1 MTSAYAVES
10 RPGTRIS
17 ARRLFGGLGSKEAFN
32 NIGILLYAVP
42 GLLSTLTFD
51 RNRFGGDFR
60 LWVIMATTGYAVAV
74 ILYFIGG
81 VVYRRLIPRY
91 GEHPVWVQLY
101 FALIGLARAFVIFW
115 LGTEWKLIPSD
126 DWWFRLIGGPIFTG
140 ATLGIAVILGINFT
154 RSAAEGR
161 RLNSER
167 LRLNELQQSMN
178 QRIETQRA
186 ELAGRVRGILSPA
199 IAAVRSQ
206 LANAADS
213 KQVLT
218 TLNHTV
224 DEVVRPLSHSI
235 ANSDVAEVLGANS
248 SRSAKR
254 WAISIWHPIEA
265 RRVVIPQLSAILI
278 TISSLPAAIALRP
291 GVGGFSLALVQGV
304 TILLV
309 LSLLRLL
316 LGRVILPISVAA
328 LIVIATFVAAETLVV
343 RFLAEMGLE
352 LSPAQTLDVL
362 SFGFVFGAFFAI
374 GQSVQTARGVAVAEL
389 EKITE
394 SLALLVSR
402 LRQEIWLN
410 NRRMAGVL
418 HGPVQAALYAA
429 GMKLSS
435 ARQVSVEL
443 IGEVERDIA
452 AAIERLDSE
461 HRIDNQD
468 FAETIN
474 QIVSLWRGSCEISV
488 FTTDECSSALY
499 ADRNAAACVVEV
511 VQEAVSNA
519 IKHGRASNA
528 SVMISLVG
536 QNLAEVRVR
545 NDGKP
550 IEVGSNES
558 SGLGTQILDEIC
570 HNWRI
575 ENNQGGVLLVAR
587 IALAN

>member
-1 MTSAYAVES
+1 MSTPNAVAS

-17 ARRLFGGLGSKEAFN
+17 ARRLYGGIGSKEGFN
-32 NIGILLYAVP
+32 RIGILLYAVP
-42 GLLSTLTFD
+42 GLLSTITFD

-60 LWVIMATTGYAVAV
+60 LWLIMATIGYAVAV
-74 ILYFIGG
+74 VMYFAGG
-81 VVYRRLIPRY
+81 AVYRRLIPRF
-91 GEHPVWVQLY
+91 GEHPLWVQLY
-101 FALIGLARAFVIFW
+101 FGVIGLARALVIFW
-115 LGTEWKLIPSD
+115 LGNDWKLIPPND
-126 DWWFRLIGGPIFTG
+126 LWFRLIGGPIFTG
-140 ATLGIAVILGINFT
+140 ATLGIAVILGINFS
-154 RSAAEGR
+154 RSAAEGI

-167 LRLNELQQSMN
+167 LRLNELQQSLN

-213 KQVLT
+213 KQVLN

-235 ANSDVAEVLGANS
+235 ANADVADEFAANS
-248 SRSAKR
+248 ARSSKR
-254 WAISIWHPIEA
+254 WAISIWHPIVA

-278 TISSLPAAIALRP
+278 TISTLPAAVALRP

-304 TILLV
+304 TTWLV
-309 LSLLRLL
+309 LSLLRLA
-316 LGRVILPISVAA
+316 LGRAKMPIA
-328 LIVIATFVAAETLVV
+328 LAGAIVIAAFVVDQFLVV
-343 RFLAEMGLE
+343 YFLGEMGLHFTR
-352 LSPAQTLDVL
+352 AQEIDVYL
-362 SFGFVFGAFFAI
+362 FGFVFGSFLSI

-389 EKITE
+389 ESITE
-394 SLALLVSR
+394 SLALLISR

-429 GMKLSS
+429 SMKLSS
-435 ARQVSVEL
+435 AKEVSIEL

-461 HRIDNQD
+461 HRIDNED

-474 QIVSLWRGSCEISV
+474 QIVSLWRGSCEITV

-528 SVMISLVG
+528 SVMISLAG
-536 QNLAEVRVR
+536 DSLAEVRVR

-550 IEVGSNES
+550 IELAAAES

-570 HNWRI
+570 HDWRI
-575 ENNQGGVLLVAR
+575 ENSPTGVLLVAR
-587 IALAN
+587 IALAK

>member
-1 MTSAYAVES
+1 MTTPNAVAS

-17 ARRLFGGLGSKEAFN
+17 ARRLYGGIGSKEGFN
-32 NIGILLYAVP
+32 RIGILLYAVP
-42 GLLSTLTFD
+42 GLLSTVTFD

-60 LWVIMATTGYAVAV
+60 LWLIMATIGYAVAV
-74 ILYFIGG
+74 VMYFAGG
-81 VVYRRLIPRY
+81 VVYRRLIPRF
-91 GEHPVWVQLY
+91 GEHPVLVQLY
-101 FALIGLARAFVIFW
+101 FGAIGLARAFVIFW
-115 LGTEWKLIPSD
+115 LGTEWELIPAD

-154 RSAAEGR
+154 RSAAEGI

-213 KQVLT
+213 KQVLN

-235 ANSDVAEVLGANS
+235 ANADVAEELSSNS
-248 SRSAKR
+248 ARSSKR
-254 WAISIWHPIEA
+254 WAISLWHPIVA

-304 TILLV
+304 TTLLV
-309 LSLLRLL
+309 LSLLRLI
-316 LGRVILPISVAA
+316 LGRAVMPIAVAG
-328 LIVIATFVAAETLVV
+328 LIVIATFVADQILVV
-343 RFLAEMGLE
+343 FFLGEMGMHFTRSQE
-352 LSPAQTLDVL
+352 LDVYM
-362 SFGFVFGAFFAI
+362 FGFVFGAFFAI

-389 EKITE
+389 ESITE
-394 SLALLVSR
+394 SLALLISR

-435 ARQVSVEL
+435 AKHVSVEL
-443 IGEVERDIA
+443 IGEVERDIT

-461 HRIDNQD
+461 HRIDNED

-528 SVMISLVG
+528 SVMISLAG
-536 QNLAEVRVR
+536 DSLAEVRVR

-550 IEVGSNES
+550 IELATAES

-570 HNWRI
+570 HEWRI
-575 ENNQGGVLLVAR
+575 ENSPTGVLLVAR
-587 IALAN
+587 IALAR